1 MLITKKKI
9 AAALSAVA
17 LAGTLAACSDE
28 TSSEQKAQESRS
40 KGMENLRAKQKP
52 VTMEWSPILDSVDRR
67 NKTWEKKGKVSYI
80 YMQRQDG
87 SFAGYYVM
95 DGLPVSYCTS
105 GAPTFNWQDIPND
118 GASTQQQ
125 VPAPAGD
132 GAYYT
137 GCDANRYY
145 GFDALTGQYLEYT
158 DGMVLTAVLSDQPLE
173 LDKQPRPFGSSV
185 AEVKAK
191 KK

>member
-9 AAALSAVA
+9 AASLSAVA
-17 LAGTLAACSDE
+17 LIGTLAACEDSQ
-28 TSSEQKAQESRS
+28 TSEQKAQESRS
-40 KGMENLRAKQKP
+40 KGMEKLRAKQKP
-52 VTMEWSPILDSVDRR
+52 VTMEWSPILDAVDRR

-105 GAPTFNWQDIPND
+105 GAPTYDIKD
-118 GASTQQQ
+118 GPGETEYQI
-125 VPAPAGD
+125 PAPAGD

-145 GFDALTGQYLEYT
+145 GFDSVTGSYIEYT
-158 DGMVLTAVLSDQPLE
+158 DGMVLTAVLSDQPLS
-173 LDKQPRPFGSSV
+173 LDKQPKPFGSSI
-185 AEVKAK
+185 AEVKKAK
-191 KK
+191 K